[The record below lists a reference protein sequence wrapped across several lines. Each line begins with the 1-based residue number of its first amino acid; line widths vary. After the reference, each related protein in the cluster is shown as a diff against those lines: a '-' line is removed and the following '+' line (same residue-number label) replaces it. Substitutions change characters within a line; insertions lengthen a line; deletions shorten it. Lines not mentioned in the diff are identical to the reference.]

1 METIISNWNRPVNYR
16 NDYTGLSYAQ
26 RETITTIRIF
36 KEISS
41 MVFTEG
47 SYTPS
52 VHCNVYEDKIGELD
66 MAREYKYGLRTKS
79 LNLKLHQFSDYVD
92 WGGGSLS
99 TISGLNTNQKIIS
112 LNHCTRKPMLSTGSR
127 FRDVNIGTPHWEGM
141 KEYIHVCMITYIYI
155 YIRRENGYKNP
166 FELWALFN
174 NSSVSIWATPENSGS
189 NINHTKIDE
198 G

>member
-1 METIISNWNRPVNYR
+1 METIISTEIVLSITE

-36 KEISS
+36 KEMSS

-52 VHCNVYEDKIGELD
+52 VHCNVYKDKIGALD

-92 WGGGSLS
+92 
-99 TISGLNTNQKIIS
+99 
-112 LNHCTRKPMLSTGSR
+112 
-127 FRDVNIGTPHWEGM
+127 
-141 KEYIHVCMITYIYI
+141 
-155 YIRRENGYKNP
+155 
-166 FELWALFN
+166 
-174 NSSVSIWATPENSGS
+174 
-189 NINHTKIDE
+189 
-198 G
+198 